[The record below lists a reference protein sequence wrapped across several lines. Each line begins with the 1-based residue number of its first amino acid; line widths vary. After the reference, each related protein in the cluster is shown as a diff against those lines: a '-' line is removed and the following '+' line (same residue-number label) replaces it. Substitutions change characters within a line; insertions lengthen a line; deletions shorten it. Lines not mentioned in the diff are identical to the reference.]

1 MQTAPAKWSITTSLT
16 TDDLVVTILYVVN
29 KVIHRGL
36 INALMINEDEDQH
49 KYKVSIIKIRKS
61 FVVLVIILHASTYY
75 KPRRTILGVNSC
87 VQLLKGTALINKV
100 KGH

>member
-1 MQTAPAKWSITTSLT
+1 
-16 TDDLVVTILYVVN
+16 
-29 KVIHRGL
+29 
-36 INALMINEDEDQH
+36 MINEDEDQH

-87 VQLLKGTALINKV
+87 VQLLKGTVLNPHQQGKRSLRIEASPQNPHKPLRHVQLPARRTDYNSL
-100 KGH
+100 HRHLHTR